1 MMKTHPVSINT
12 ALSIAPDALDEAIEA
27 VGDRGLDIR
36 DRGLIYVGLRR
47 LRLRIDRA
55 LRPITQEFERA
66 MVEADAKSWGP
77 LELRWRAIDVAYP
90 VNEEGNWGDATV
102 QDTLAEW
109 RKEAWFRPFIRQ
121 IPAHLEIATAAL
133 GTSVHEGDPGA
144 IELWQKLNDTG
155 LRTQGVKVPSL
166 SVKES

>member
-1 MMKTHPVSINT
+1 MRAPAADN
-12 ALSIAPDALDEAIEA
+12 ALLIVAPDALDQAIEA
-27 VGDRGLDIR
+27 MEDRSLDMR
-36 DRGLIYVGLRR
+36 DRGVIYAGLRR
-47 LRLRIDRA
+47 LKLRIDRA
-55 LRPITQEFERA
+55 LRPITQEIQHA
-66 MVEADAKSWGP
+66 MVEAGAKTWGP
-77 LELRWRAIDVAYP
+77 LQLSWRSIDVAWP

-102 QDTLAEW
+102 QDLLAEW

>member
-1 MMKTHPVSINT
+1 MRAPAADN
-12 ALSIAPDALDEAIEA
+12 ALLIVAPDALDQDIEA
-27 VGDRGLDIR
+27 MEDRSLDMR
-36 DRGLIYVGLRR
+36 DRGVIYAGLRR
-47 LRLRIDRA
+47 LKLHIDRH
-55 LRPITQEFERA
+55 LRPITQEIERA
-66 MVEADAKSWGP
+66 MIDANAKTWGP
-77 LELRWRAIDVAYP
+77 LQLSWRAVDVAYP

-109 RKEAWFRPFIRQ
+109 RQEAWFRPFIRE